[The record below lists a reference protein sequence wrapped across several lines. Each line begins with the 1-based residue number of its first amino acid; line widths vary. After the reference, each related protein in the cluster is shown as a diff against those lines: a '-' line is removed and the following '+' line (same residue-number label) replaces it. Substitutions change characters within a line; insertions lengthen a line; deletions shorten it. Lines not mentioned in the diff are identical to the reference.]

1 MRQDFMEGQYMS
13 KAIRED
19 YFFYMGE
26 KQRKLAL
33 EWANDQRWS
42 GGSSFLYTIRQVP
55 YLVQNDYW
63 IATIEPSITEDGH
76 IFYQKEQKV
85 LCGLTIEEWHQK
97 AKEYCSA
104 RNSKIATIY
113 ETFLWYAWRGANSY
127 WNLQYLCKDS
137 SSKGNWRDSPDT
149 AGHIELTG
157 AREVGGFCDG
167 TGNTCKLVTESRKT
181 ISIGGAWYMSGKIE
195 PVTIRRSII
204 SKQYPLPDTSGI
216 ISMH

>member
-1 MRQDFMEGQYMS
+1 MRQDFMEGQHMS

-63 IATIEPSITEDGH
+63 
-76 IFYQKEQKV
+76 
-85 LCGLTIEEWHQK
+85 
-97 AKEYCSA
+97 
-104 RNSKIATIY
+104 IATIY

-167 TGNTCKLVTESRKT
+167 TGNTCKLVTESIKT